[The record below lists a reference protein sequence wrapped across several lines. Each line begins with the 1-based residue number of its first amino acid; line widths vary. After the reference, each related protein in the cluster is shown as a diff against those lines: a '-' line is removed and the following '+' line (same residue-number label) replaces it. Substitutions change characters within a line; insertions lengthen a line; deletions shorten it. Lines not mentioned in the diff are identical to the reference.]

1 MIDLHTHS
9 RCSDGSDTPTAVI
22 EKAAAAGCS
31 AVALTD
37 HDGLAGLEEA
47 ATRASDVGIDFV
59 PGCEVSVAFE
69 PGSLH
74 ILCYFVS
81 EEGSLA
87 AKLGDLRDER
97 ERRNARLFETLD
109 SIGIPIDAEEVREV
123 AGSKVI
129 GRPHVAEVLMR
140 HGYVGSISEAFDRY
154 LGKGAPAYVAREHVD
169 PREIVDLA
177 QRSGALTSI
186 AHPLSMGLSGSA
198 LERQVATFAEMGV
211 TGLESYSSTYDKQT
225 RHDLV
230 ALAKKY
236 DMVPT
241 GGSDYHGSYKP
252 GLSVGSGS
260 GDLNVPDDILTELL
274 DRKNS

>member
-109 SIGIPIDAEEVREV
+109 SIGIPINAEEVREV

-211 TGLESYSSTYDKQT
+211 TGLESYYSTYDKQT

>member
-9 RCSDGSDTPTAVI
+9 RCSDGSDTPTEVI
-22 EKAAAAGCS
+22 DKAAAAGCS
-31 AVALTD
+31 AIALTD

-47 ATRASDVGIDFV
+47 ATRARELGIEFV
-59 PGCEVSVAFE
+59 PGCEVSVAFD

-97 ERRNARLFETLD
+97 ERRNSRLLDTLD
-109 SIGIPIDAEEVREV
+109 GIGITIAPEEVREV
-123 AGSKVI
+123 AGSEVI

-140 HGYVGSISEAFDRY
+140 HGYVTSISEAFDRY

-177 QRSGALTSI
+177 QRSGALTAI
-186 AHPLSMGLSGSA
+186 AHPMSMGLYGSA
-198 LERQVATFAEMGV
+198 LERQVGAFAEMGV
-211 TGLESYSSTYDKQT
+211 TGLESYYSTYDAET
-225 RHDLV
+225 RRALV
-230 ALAKKY
+230 ELARKY

-252 GLSVGSGS
+252 GLFVGSGN
-260 GDLNVPDDILTELL
+260 GDLNVPDASLEELL
-274 DRKNS
+274 DRKKP